1 MRGPGSGTFANPVP
15 PLQGSAATCLA
26 PRVSDARYR
35 GISPPTLSFSV
46 SPLRGLP
53 DPPVSCWLL
62 RPLSRAPSIV
72 QYGAYHTMLGGAT
85 YCTITGCVNFDCAAG
100 TIA

>member
-26 PRVSDARYR
+26 PRVPDPAIAGS
-35 GISPPTLSFSV
+35 STLGFSV

-53 DPPVSCWLL
+53 DPPLSCWLL
-62 RPLSRAPSIV
+62 RPLSRVTPGLLKPAISRVLLSIRP
-72 QYGAYHTMLGGAT
+72 LLPLPER
-85 YCTITGCVNFDCAAG
+85 
-100 TIA
+100 